1 MTTGLV
7 LLALLIYVIDRA
19 HARLLRTERRRAALD
34 ERFLEDSPTAT
45 FVLDDEGYVRR
56 FNKAAEQLFGSH
68 QGKVLGKKLAE
79 LRIFTV
85 RDEPDAAPCDS
96 MFVSARSSGSCS
108 AYGMAAD
115 GNRFP
120 VRVQTRCIEHESQRW
135 AVATARDLTLEN
147 QVKSALQRY
156 VHQLVMTKDALQRH
170 NTDLEGLVR
179 EQTAQLQVAKD
190 AAERANS
197 AKSDFLANM
206 SHELRTPLHGIL
218 SFARFGVKRWTSVD
232 REKLL
237 LYFQRIEATG
247 QTLLKLLNELLDLA
261 KLEAGGVT
269 LECEAV
275 SLGSVVGDVCE
286 EFAALAREKNIRLRV
301 TEGDSDLLAWGDR
314 EKLGQVA
321 RNLVGNALK
330 FTPPDG
336 EINVTLS
343 SHEDGITVS
352 VHDSGP
358 GIPDEECE
366 AVFDKFVQSNRT
378 RNGAGGTGLGL
389 SICRE
394 LVVLHHGELRAER
407 THGRGA
413 LLHMSLPRWKP
424 PKPADPS
431 LAETPAAVGSNL
443 FEGEVIHAL

>member
-1 MTTGLV
+1 MTTGLL

-34 ERFLEDSPTAT
+34 ERFLEDSPMAT

-56 FNKAAEQLFGSH
+56 FNKAAEQLFGRH
-68 QGKVLGKKLAE
+68 EGEVLGKKLAE

-108 AYGMAAD
+108 AYGTAAD

-120 VRVQTRCIEHESQRW
+120 VRVQTRCIEHESRRW
-135 AVATARDLTLEN
+135 AVATARDLTLDS

-170 NTDLEGLVR
+170 NTDLAGLVR

-218 SFARFGVKRWTSVD
+218 SFARFGVKRWSAVD

-275 SLGSVVGDVCE
+275 SLGAVVEDVCA
-286 EFAALAREKNIRLRV
+286 EFAALAREKNIGLRI
-301 TEGDSDLLAWGDR
+301 TAGDADLLAWGDR
-314 EKLGQVA
+314 EKLAQVV

-330 FTPPDG
+330 FTPAGG

-343 SHEDGITVS
+343 SGQNDIVVS
-352 VHDSGP
+352 VHDTGP
-358 GIPDEECE
+358 GIPDDECE
-366 AVFDKFVQSNRT
+366 AVFDKFAQSNRN
-378 RNGAGGTGLGL
+378 RNDAGGTGLGL
-389 SICRE
+389 AICRQ
-394 LVVLHHGELRAER
+394 LVTLHNGNLRAER
-407 THGRGA
+407 THGNGA

-424 PKPADPS
+424 AAPAREP
-431 LAETPAAVGSNL
+431 LAETPVAIGV
-443 FEGEVIHAL
+443 